1 MTTSNTPKDHRHGAA
16 LGFAAVTIL
25 LVTACALLWLTSHFL
40 GRGEIQTASGTN
52 TPDVTIIIDAGHGGM
67 DGGTQSR
74 DGLLE
79 KDINLAVA
87 NKLYTLCRLAGIDC
101 RLTRCDDNMLVSDD
115 IKQKRKMHDLKN
127 RAAIADEYASP
138 IFVSIHMN
146 SYPDSRY
153 SGLQVWYSKND
164 ERSRSFASYV
174 QSYAAAYLDP
184 ANTRVIKPATSS
196 IYLLDRLQVPAI
208 LIECGF
214 LSNENESALLASDDY
229 QTKLALVI
237 FAALCDSIS
246 ANM

>member
-1 MTTSNTPKDHRHGAA
+1 MTKSDNSRNAPAA
-16 LGFAAVTIL
+16 SLGFVFVTLL
-25 LVTACALLWLTSHFL
+25 LVAACGLLLLITHFFDK
-40 GRGEIQTASGTN
+40 GESRAASQDSISG
-52 TPDVTIIIDAGHGGM
+52 VTIIIDAGHGGM

-74 DGLLE
+74 DGILE

-101 RLTRCDDNMLVSDD
+101 RMTRSDDNMLVSDD

-127 RAAIADEYASP
+127 RAAIVNEYENP
-138 IFVSIHMN
+138 VFVSIHMN

-164 ERSRSFASYV
+164 ERSRSLASYV
-174 QSYAAAYLDP
+174 QSYAAGYLDP

-214 LSNENESALLASDDY
+214 LSNESESALLASDDY
-229 QTKLALVI
+229 QTKLAIVI
-237 FAALCDSIS
+237 FAALCDSI
-246 ANM
+246 AVNM

>member
-25 LVTACALLWLTSHFL
+25 LVTVCALLWLTSHFL
-40 GRGEIQTASGTN
+40 GRGESRTASGESISN
-52 TPDVTIIIDAGHGGM
+52 VTIIIDAGHGGM

-87 NKLYTLCRLAGIDC
+87 NKLYTLCRLAGIGC
-101 RLTRCDDNMLVSDD
+101 RRTWCDDNVLVSDD

-127 RAAIADEYASP
+127 RAAVADEYVSP
-138 IFVSIHMN
+138 VFVSIHMN

-164 ERSRSFASYV
+164 ERSRSIASYV
-174 QSYAAAYLDP
+174 QSYAAGYLDP

-237 FAALCDSIS
+237 FAALCESIS
-246 ANM
+246 TNM

>member
-1 MTTSNTPKDHRHGAA
+1 MTLLLIMSCLIILFITRLFDHETTMAAISDNTPK
-16 LGFAAVTIL
+16 
-25 LVTACALLWLTSHFL
+25 
-40 GRGEIQTASGTN
+40 
-52 TPDVTIIIDAGHGGM
+52 VTIIIDAGHGGM

-74 DGLLE
+74 DGILE

-87 NKLYTLCRLAGIDC
+87 NKLYELCRLAGIDC
-101 RLTRCDDNMLVSDD
+101 RMTRTDDNMLVSDD

-127 RAAIADEYASP
+127 RAAITSEYENP

-174 QSYAAAYLDP
+174 QSYAAGYLDP
-184 ANTRVIKPATSS
+184 ANTRVIKPATSA
-196 IYLLDRLQVPAI
+196 IYLLDRLTVPAI

-214 LSNENESALLASDDY
+214 LSNPDESARLATDDY

-237 FAALCDSIS
+237 FTALCDSIA